1 MLLGGTCL
9 RFACYA
15 AQGAYHPVL
24 GPGRRQHPMNKGP
37 PGQRHRRMSEEQ
49 KLEASIAALQA
60 QRALLGDSVV
70 EIATAPLLARLEEL
84 RAARQPSA
92 PAAAQT
98 LKQVTVLFVDVVG
111 STQMSQRLDPED
123 LSTVFDGALA
133 EFTALIEAQAGRVLQ
148 YAGDGL
154 LAAFGADEARE
165 DGAECAVRA
174 GLAIIDCARRRA
186 GLLLQQHGVDGF
198 NVRVGAH
205 TGPVLLGGGVD
216 AEGTIRGSV
225 VSLAARMEQLAPP
238 GGLRIHHDTY
248 RHVRGVFNVTA
259 DAPLF
264 VKGSTEPQQTY
275 LVHSAKPRAF
285 RVVTRGIEGVE
296 SRMVAREA
304 EFETLQEA
312 FHTLFAK
319 PPQLQVVNIV
329 GEAGLGKSRL
339 VYEFENWAESQPQ
352 QFAWFRGRAEPLMRK
367 QPFGLLRNLFA
378 WRLEIAE
385 DDDADTARR
394 KLCEGVAALYPADA
408 DAGQAQAHL
417 LGHLLGLDFSASPHV
432 RAISEDARQL
442 RNRGFHAA
450 AQFIQRTGQH
460 FQAPPLLLL
469 DDLHWADDGSLDFL
483 SYLAQVQRS
492 DALLMLCMTRQNL
505 FERRPDWDLLAA
517 AHTRI
522 ELQPLDK
529 RGARELAGVL
539 LQRLESVPAA
549 LRELVIANAEGN
561 PFHMEELVR
570 MLIDDGA
577 IVTGDPSGQQRW
589 QLRADKLLAAQVPPT
604 LTGVLQARLDSL
616 PAAEKQALQQAA
628 VVGYVFWDAALA
640 AVDPAAPAALA
651 SLVRRGLVV
660 PRQHATFDGQKEY
673 TFKHQALQQ
682 VTYDSVLKRARRE
695 AHARVADWFLRLG
708 GDRSSET
715 LGPAAEHWERAGDT
729 AQACSLFTRAAEGA
743 AARSADDALLAFVAR
758 ALQLAAPGDRETRWR
773 LLSLRE
779 PVLLAQGDRP
789 AHAADLQALADL
801 AEAGNHNAWRGGVA
815 LRRAAAHRSTGD
827 YVAAEAADRE
837 GLALVN
843 SLPPGPARRA
853 LSVAPYHG
861 LAASLI
867 GQGQYAQAREVAEAG
882 LQLAHTLDDRVSESH
897 LVNALGLIAMEQG
910 DLAVAVAH
918 FERGLQMVRDLG
930 NRGDEALRLSNLG
943 SVYPRL
949 GDYARARQCLEQGL
963 LVARDVGRR
972 QDEAALLLNMASVAH
987 LQGDDTAALGYAGA
1001 AFDSA
1006 VASGQ
1011 RDLEAFARL
1020 VAGHAELGLGRL
1032 EAARQAYTQ
1041 SRDLL
1046 ATLNLRPQQV
1056 LDPVSGLARVALAA
1070 GDVAGALSH
1079 VELLLAHQ
1087 AAGGSFDGTEEPLLL
1102 PLTCWRVLQAAGD
1115 ARAADV
1121 LTGAVLELQAQAERI
1136 RDPDARQRF
1145 LHQVPHHHETLQ
1157 AWAGL
1162 HSGVSAT
1169 A

>member
-1 MLLGGTCL
+1 MT
-9 RFACYA
+9 
-15 AQGAYHPVL
+15 
-24 GPGRRQHPMNKGP
+24 
-37 PGQRHRRMSEEQ
+37 EEQ
-49 KLEASIAALQA
+49 SLEHGIAALQA

-70 EIATAPLLARLEEL
+70 DIATAPLLARLEAL
-84 RAARQPSA
+84 RAERDAGTEKAAPS
-92 PAAAQT
+92 QT

-111 STQMSQRLDPED
+111 STALSQRLDPED
-123 LSTVFDGALA
+123 LYAVFDGALA
-133 EFTALIEAQAGRVLQ
+133 RFTTLVEEQQGRVLQ

-154 LAAFGADEARE
+154 LAAFGTEEARE
-165 DGAECAVRA
+165 DDAECAVRA
-174 GLAIIDCARRRA
+174 GLAIIDEARRRA
-186 GLLLQQHGVDGF
+186 TQLQRQYGADAIQGF

-259 DAPLF
+259 EPPLM
-264 VKGSTEPQQTY
+264 VKGSDEPQQTY

-304 EFETLQEA
+304 ELEQLQDA
-312 FHTLFAK
+312 FRELFTR
-319 PPQLQVVNIV
+319 PRLQVVNVV

-339 VYEFENWAESQPQ
+339 VYEFENWAESQPAT
-352 QFAWFRGRAEPLMRK
+352 FCWFRGRAEPLMRK
-367 QPFGLLRNLFA
+367 QAFGLLRNLFA

-394 KLCEGVAALYPADA
+394 KLCDGVVPLFDGDA
-408 DAGQAQAHL
+408 ELGLAQAHL
-417 LGHLLGLDFSASPHV
+417 LGHLLGLDFSDSPHV
-432 RAISEDARQL
+432 RGIADDARQL

-450 AQFIQRTGQH
+450 AEVLRQTARR
-460 FQAPPLLLL
+460 FQAPPLMLL

-483 SYLAQVQRS
+483 HYLAQVQR
-492 DALLMLCMTRQNL
+492 DEPMLIVCMTRQTL
-505 FERRPDWDLLAA
+505 FERRNDWELLTAG
-517 AHTRI
+517 HTRI

-549 LRELVIANAEGN
+549 LRELVISGAEGN

-570 MLIDDGA
+570 MLIDRGA
-577 IVTGDPSGQQRW
+577 IVTGAEAGGLRW
-589 QLRADKLLAAQVPPT
+589 QVRADKLLAAQVPAT

-616 PAAEKQALQQAA
+616 PAAEKLALQQAA
-628 VVGYVFWDAALA
+628 VVGYVFWDDALA
-640 AVDPAAPAALA
+640 ALDAAAPTALPA
-651 SLVRRGLVV
+651 LVRRGLVV

-673 TFKHQALQQ
+673 TFKHLALQQ
-682 VTYDSVLKRARRE
+682 VTYDSVLKRQRRDL
-695 AHARVADWFLRLG
+695 HAQLAQWFLRLG
-708 GDRSSET
+708 GDRTAET
-715 LGPAAEHWERAGDT
+715 LGPAAEHFERAGDNE
-729 AQACSLFTRAAEGA
+729 QACRHFVRAAEAA
-743 AARSADDALLAFVAR
+743 AARSADDAMLGYVAR
-758 ALQLAAPGDRETRWR
+758 GLHLAAADDGDSRWR

-779 PVLLAQGDRP
+779 PVLLAHGERR
-789 AHAADLQALADL
+789 AHESDLQALAAL
-801 AEAGNHNAWRGGVA
+801 AEARDNDAWRAGVA
-815 LRRAAAHRSTGD
+815 LRRAAALRSAGD
-827 YVAAEAADRE
+827 YAAAEVADRR

-843 SLPPGPARRA
+843 SLPAGAARRA

-867 GQGQYAQAREVAEAG
+867 GQGRYANAREVAEAG
-882 LQLAHTLDDRVSESH
+882 LQLAHTLADRSSESH

-910 DLAVAVAH
+910 ELAVAVGH
-918 FERGLQMVRDLG
+918 FERGLAMVREMG

-949 GDYARARQCLEQGL
+949 GDYGRARSCLELGLQVARA
-963 LVARDVGRR
+963 VGRR
-972 QDEAALLLNMASVAH
+972 HDEAALLLNTASVAH
-987 LQGDDTAALGYAGA
+987 LQGDDTAALGFARA

-1032 EAARQAYTQ
+1032 DAAGAAYTE

-1046 ATLNLRPQQV
+1046 QQLNLRAQQV

-1070 GDVAGALSH
+1070 GDIATALGH
-1079 VELLLAHQ
+1079 AELLLAHQ

-1102 PLTCWRVLQAAGD
+1102 PLTVWRVLQAASD
-1115 ARAADV
+1115 PRAD
-1121 LTGAVLELQAQAERI
+1121 AVLEAALSELRIQAERI
-1136 RDPDARQRF
+1136 RDEAARHDF
-1145 LHQVPHHHETLQ
+1145 LNLVPHHREIVQ
-1157 AWAGL
+1157 AGQAL
-1162 HSGVSAT
+1162 RARRAAAAT
-1169 A
+1169 V

>member
-1 MLLGGTCL
+1 
-9 RFACYA
+9 
-15 AQGAYHPVL
+15 
-24 GPGRRQHPMNKGP
+24 MN
-37 PGQRHRRMSEEQ
+37 EEQ
-49 KLEASIAALQA
+49 RLEEGIAALQA

-70 EIATAPLLARLEEL
+70 DIATAPLRARLEAL
-84 RAARQPSA
+84 RAERAA
-92 PAAAQT
+92 PAAPAQT
-98 LKQVTVLFVDVVG
+98 LKQVTVLFVDIVG
-111 STQMSQRLDPED
+111 STQLGQRLDPED
-123 LSTVFDGALA
+123 LHAVFDGALQR
-133 EFTALIEAQAGRVLQ
+133 FTALVEQQHGRVLQ

-165 DGAECAVRA
+165 DDAECAVRA
-174 GLAIIDCARRRA
+174 GLAIIDEARLRA
-186 GLLLQQHGVDGF
+186 TRLQQAYGAEAIEGF

-259 DAPLF
+259 EPPLF
-264 VKGSTEPQQTY
+264 VKGSEEPQQTY

-304 EFETLQEA
+304 ELEALQDV
-312 FHTLFAK
+312 FHTLFAQ
-319 PPQLQVVNIV
+319 PRLYIAHVV

-339 VYEFENWAESQPQ
+339 VYEFENWAESQPSR
-352 QFAWFRGRAEPLMRK
+352 FTWFRGRAEPLMR
-367 QPFGLLRNLFA
+367 QQAFGLLRNLFA

-385 DDDADTARR
+385 DDDAETARR
-394 KLCEGVAALYPADA
+394 KLCDGIVPLFGDDPELGL
-408 DAGQAQAHL
+408 AQAHL
-417 LGHLLGLDFSASPHV
+417 LGHLIGLDFASSPHV
-432 RAISEDARQL
+432 RGIVDDARQL

-450 AQFIQRTGQH
+450 AQVLLQTGRH
-460 FQAPPLLLL
+460 FDAPPLMLL

-483 SYLAQVQRS
+483 SYLAQVQR
-492 DALLMLCMTRQNL
+492 DEPMLLVCMTRQTL
-505 FERRPDWDLLAA
+505 FERRNDWELVAA

-539 LQRLESVPAA
+539 LQRLQTVPAA
-549 LRELVIANAEGN
+549 LRELVIAGAEGN

-570 MLIDDGA
+570 MLIDSGA
-577 IVTGDPSGQQRW
+577 IDTEGERW
-589 QLRADKLLAAQVPPT
+589 QVRAERLLAAQVPAT

-616 PAAEKQALQQAA
+616 PAAEKLALQQAA
-628 VVGYVFWDAALA
+628 VVGYVFWDDALA
-640 AVDPAAPAALA
+640 ALDAAAPAALPA
-651 SLVRRGLVV
+651 LVRRGLVM
-660 PRQHATFDGQKEY
+660 PRQHATYEGQKEY
-673 TFKHQALQQ
+673 TFKHLALQQ
-682 VTYDSVLKRARRE
+682 VTYESVLKRQRRVLHGQL
-695 AHARVADWFLRLG
+695 AQWFLRLG
-708 GDRSSET
+708 GDRSAET
-715 LGPAAEHWERAGDT
+715 LGPAAEHFERAGELD
-729 AQACSLFTRAAEGA
+729 QACTHYLRAAEAA
-743 AARSADDALLAFVAR
+743 AARSADDALLGYVAR
-758 ALQLAAPGDRETRWR
+758 ALPLSTAEAGAETRWQ

-779 PVLLAQGDRP
+779 PVLLAQGDRQ
-789 AHAADLQALADL
+789 AHEADLQALEAL
-801 AEAGNHNAWRGGVA
+801 AEQCDNDAWRAGVA
-815 LRRAAAHRSTGD
+815 LRRGAAHRSTGD
-827 YVAAEAADRE
+827 YVAAEAADRR

-843 SLPPGPARRA
+843 SLPQGPARRM

-867 GQGQYAQAREVAEAG
+867 GQGRYANAREVAEAG
-882 LQLAHTLDDRVSESH
+882 LQLAHTLHDRRSESH

-918 FERGLQMVRDLG
+918 FESGLAMVREMG

-949 GDYARARQCLEQGL
+949 GDYPRARSCLELGLQVARA
-963 LVARDVGRR
+963 VGRR
-972 QDEAALLLNMASVAH
+972 HDEAALLLNTASVAH
-987 LQGDDTAALGYAGA
+987 LQGDDTAALGFARA

-1011 RDLEAFARL
+1011 RDLEAFALL

-1032 EAARQAYTQ
+1032 DAAREAYTA
-1041 SRDLL
+1041 SRDRLQ
-1046 ATLNLRPQQV
+1046 ALNLRAQQV

-1070 GDVAGALSH
+1070 GDVPGALAQ

-1115 ARAADV
+1115 ARAD
-1121 LTGAVLELQAQAERI
+1121 AVLAAAMAELRKQAERI
-1136 RDPDARQRF
+1136 NDEAARQDF
-1145 LHQVPHHHETLQ
+1145 LNRVPHHCEIVQ
-1157 AWAGL
+1157 AWQARQSRL
-1162 HSGVSAT
+1162 LMST
-1169 A
+1169 AA

>member
-1 MLLGGTCL
+1 
-9 RFACYA
+9 
-15 AQGAYHPVL
+15 
-24 GPGRRQHPMNKGP
+24 MN
-37 PGQRHRRMSEEQ
+37 EEQ
-49 KLEASIAALQA
+49 GLEESIAALQA
-60 QRALLGDSVV
+60 QRALLGDAVV
-70 EIATAPLLARLEEL
+70 DIATAPLLARLEQL
-84 RAARQPSA
+84 RAARQ
-92 PAAAQT
+92 AAAGAAPVQT
-98 LKQVTVLFVDVVG
+98 LKQVTVLFVDIVG

-133 EFTALIEAQAGRVLQ
+133 DYTRQVEAQAGRVLQ

-174 GLAIIDCARRRA
+174 GLAIIDSTRRLA
-186 GLLLQQHGVDGF
+186 ADLQQRHGVGGF

-264 VKGSTEPQQTY
+264 VKGSSEPQQTY

-304 EFETLQEA
+304 EFEQLQQA
-312 FHTLFAK
+312 FQALFAR
-319 PPQLQVVNIV
+319 PPRLQVVNIV

-352 QFAWFRGRAEPLMRK
+352 QFAWFRGRAEPLTRK
-367 QPFGLLRNLFA
+367 QAFGLLRNIVS

-394 KLCEGVAALYPADA
+394 KLCEGVAAVHAPGEHDA
-408 DAGQAQAHL
+408 DHVQAQAHL
-417 LGHLLGLDFSASPHV
+417 LGHLLGLDFSSSPHV
-432 RAISEDARQL
+432 RGISEDARQL

-450 AQFIQRTGQH
+450 AQFILRTGQH

-505 FERRPDWDLLAA
+505 FERRPDWELLAA

-522 ELQPLDK
+522 DLQPLDK

-539 LQRLESVPAA
+539 LQRLDVVPAA

-577 IVTGDPSGQQRW
+577 IVTGDGSGNQRW
-589 QLRADKLLAAQVPPT
+589 QVRADKLLAAQVPPT
-604 LTGVLQARLDSL
+604 LTGVLQSRLDSL
-616 PAAEKQALQQAA
+616 LPSEKRALQQAA

-640 AVDPAAPAALA
+640 AVDAAAPAALP

-660 PRQHATFDGQKEY
+660 PRQHAAFDGQKEY
-673 TFKHQALQQ
+673 TFKHQALHQ
-682 VTYDSVLKRARRE
+682 VTYDSLLKRERRT

-708 GDRSSET
+708 GDRGGEA
-715 LGPAAEHWERAGDT
+715 LGPAAEHCERAGDT
-729 AQACSLFTRAAEGA
+729 AQACELFTRAADSA
-743 AARSADDALLAFVAR
+743 AARSADDALLGYVAR
-758 ALQLAAPGDRETRWR
+758 ALHLVPADDLATRWR

-779 PVLLAQGDRP
+779 PVLLAQGDRA
-789 AHAADLQALADL
+789 AHEADLQALAAL
-801 AEAGNHNAWRGGVA
+801 AEAGDNPAWRGGVA
-815 LRRAAAHRSTGD
+815 LRRAASHRSTGN
-827 YVAAEAADRE
+827 YAAAEAADRE

-843 SLPPGPARRA
+843 SLPAGPARRA

-867 GQGQYAQAREVAEAG
+867 GQGHYGKAREVAEAG

-910 DLAVAVAH
+910 DLAVAVSH

-963 LVARDVGRR
+963 RVARDVGRR

-1001 AFDSA
+1001 AHDSA
-1006 VASGQ
+1006 AASGQ

-1032 EAARQAYTQ
+1032 DAARAAYTE
-1041 SRDLL
+1041 SCELL
-1046 ATLNLRPQQV
+1046 AALNLRPQQV
-1056 LDPVSGLARVALAA
+1056 LDPVSGLARVALAE
-1070 GDVAGALSH
+1070 GDIATALMH
-1079 VELLLAHQ
+1079 VERLLAHQ

-1102 PLTCWRVLQAAGD
+1102 PLTCWRVLHAAGD
-1115 ARAADV
+1115 ARAQDV
-1121 LTGAVLELQAQAERI
+1121 LTAAVLELQAQAERI
-1136 RDPDARQRF
+1136 RDPEARDSF
-1145 LHQVPHHHETLQ
+1145 LHQVPHHRETLQ

-1162 HSGVSAT
+1162 HSGARAT